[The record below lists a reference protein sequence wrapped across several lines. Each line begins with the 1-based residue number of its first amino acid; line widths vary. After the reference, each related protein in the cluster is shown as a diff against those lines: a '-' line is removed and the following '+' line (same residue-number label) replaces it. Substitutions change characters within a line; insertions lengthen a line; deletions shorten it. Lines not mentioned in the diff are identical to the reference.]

1 MAIGDTDGA
10 QTDPENVIRLARPGA
25 RSQKIEP
32 PLAHVA
38 SASSPPST
46 ALVNFDRAE
55 LQMILGLYGRQVAA
69 GEWRDYAIDFAGDRA
84 TFSVMRGANEYPVYR
99 IQKVPALARKQ
110 GAFSVVSVTGY
121 ILKRGHDLR
130 KVLAVLEPKP
140 KLRQA

>member
-10 QTDPENVIRLARPGA
+10 QTDPENVIRLARPGVQ
-25 RSQKIEP
+25 RKIEP
-32 PLAHVA
+32 PAFVA
-38 SASSPPST
+38 SSSGPASTP
-46 ALVNFDRAE
+46 LVNFDRAE

>member
-1 MAIGDTDGA
+1 MTGDTDGA
-10 QTDPENVIRLARPGA
+10 QPDPDNVIRLARSGVRGPGA
-25 RSQKIEP
+25 ESP
-32 PLAHVA
+32 PVTANSS
-38 SASSPPST
+38 SASK
-46 ALVNFDRAE
+46 LVNFDRTE
-55 LQMILGLYGRQVAA
+55 LQLILNLYGRQVAA

-84 TFSVMRGANEYPVYR
+84 VFSVMRRSNEYPVYR

-140 KLRQA
+140 QLLPA